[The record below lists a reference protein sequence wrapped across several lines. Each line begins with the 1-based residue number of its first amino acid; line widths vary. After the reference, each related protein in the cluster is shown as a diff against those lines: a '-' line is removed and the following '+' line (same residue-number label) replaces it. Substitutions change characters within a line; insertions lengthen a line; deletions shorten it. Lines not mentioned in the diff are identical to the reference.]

1 MLDRSNNDGLHQD
14 ALSGLGYRR
23 LPAEG
28 PPRARLLLLH
38 GVGGNESNLVGLGTH
53 VDPSVE
59 VILPRGPL
67 QFGAS
72 QFGWFQVSFGAEGPV
87 IDATQAERSRQ
98 QLIAF
103 IGALRDQDRDDALPT
118 VIAGFSQGGI
128 LSASVGLSAPQAVKG
143 FGILSGRILPE
154 LAAQIAAPEALA
166 SLTAFIA
173 HGRDDNKL
181 PLYWG
186 ERADRWLE
194 ELGVPHLTR
203 IYPMGHELVAEEVA
217 DFIQWLAEPLALN

>member
-1 MLDRSNNDGLHQD
+1 MLERSNGDGLHQD
-14 ALSGLGYRR
+14 ALSGLRYRR
-23 LPAEG
+23 VPAEG

-53 VDPSVE
+53 VDPRVE

-87 IDATQAERSRQ
+87 IDAAQAERSRL
-98 QLIAF
+98 QLIDF
-103 IGALRDQDRDDALPT
+103 IGALRGQDQGDALPT

-128 LSASVGLSAPQAVKG
+128 LSASVGLSSPQSVRG

-154 LAAQIAAPEALA
+154 LAPQIAPAEALA
-166 SLTAFIA
+166 RLTAFVA
-173 HGRDDNKL
+173 HGSDDNKL

-186 ERADRWLE
+186 ERADLWLE
-194 ELGVPHLTR
+194 ELGVRHVTR
-203 IYPMGHELVAEEVA
+203 FYPMGHELVAEEVA
-217 DFIQWLAEPLALN
+217 DFIAWLAEPLALN